1 MSVFR
6 DLVDSS
12 SYTLLSL
19 PSAQISALSFGP
31 GGSLCGPMRVQSLG
45 AYTTA

>member
-1 MSVFR
+1 MLVFR

-12 SYTLLSL
+12 SYALLSL

-31 GGSLCGPMRVQSLG
+31 GGSLWTPARVQSLG